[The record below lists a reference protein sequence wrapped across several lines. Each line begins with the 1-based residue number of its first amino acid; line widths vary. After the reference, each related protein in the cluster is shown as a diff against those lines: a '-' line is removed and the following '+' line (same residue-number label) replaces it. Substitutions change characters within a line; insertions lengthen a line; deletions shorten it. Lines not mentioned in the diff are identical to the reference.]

1 MSDWF
6 DKITASEIDNEVD
19 NMEFEDTTDEHQYGY
34 RFDVTI
40 NDEYIKDCDKIEAA
54 RKIRKF
60 SVLFEYTKEIS
71 AYHITVT
78 PISISFAF
86 DYNPT
91 STLMALYFIISL
103 NQALRSGLWL
113 SYSLYSIV
121 DETVDD
127 ELDLSDVPTIR
138 NNEDDVRNIEKI
150 AEKLY
155 HFFHIPGLDCKDA
168 AFKYRNGK
176 EMSEWLSCGHIVS
189 KHEWWDDSLY
199 NYTYEYIVLKS
210 DFWSVHTMKLCILCL
225 LNYHVIQKGD
235 GQFPMKCMTA
245 LLSEFDWTV
254 PVLID
259 GFRGWAHKK
268 ADKISDSCKKLK
280 RKTPKAIARHISSQ
294 LNKITLNELYRV
306 RDSILCPEPGEFYD
320 IGEYLEQPKMHLK

>member
-40 NDEYIKDCDKIEAA
+40 DDEYIKDCDKVEAA

-60 SVLFEYTKEIS
+60 NVLFEHTKEIS
-71 AYHITVT
+71 AYHITAT
-78 PISISFAF
+78 PNSISIAF
-86 DYNPT
+86 DYNPI

-127 ELDLSDVPTIR
+127 ELDLSDIPTIR
-138 NNEDDVRNIEKI
+138 NKEDVDDVRVEKI

-155 HFFHIPGLDCKDA
+155 HFFHIPGLDCKDTV
-168 AFKYRNGK
+168 FKYKHGK
-176 EMSEWLSCGHIVS
+176 ELSKWCRGNYIVS
-189 KHEWWDDSLY
+189 KHDWYGLSIINDNKVE
-199 NYTYEYIVLKS
+199 LKS
-210 DFWSVHTMKLCILCL
+210 DCWSVHAMKIGLLHIL
-225 LNYHVIQKGD
+225 NDFAVKKED
-235 GQFPMKCMTA
+235 GQFAMKCMNNF
-245 LLSEFDWTV
+245 SNEFDWSV

-259 GFRGWAHKK
+259 GFRGWAQRK
-268 ADKISDSCKKLK
+268 ADKIYDSCKRLK
-280 RKTPKAIARHISSQ
+280 RKSPKAITRHISSQ

-320 IGEYLEQPKMHLK
+320 IGEYLEHPKMHLK